1 MNQAER
7 LSQVEKLQA
16 AIDLADR
23 RIQSEVR
30 ITYLDFSASLS
41 ESLQAQVF
49 LKLENLQTTG
59 SFKFRGALN
68 KVLSLDPAEA
78 SKGVFV
84 ASTGNHGL
92 AVAEAL
98 KRSGYPGTIYLP
110 PTASPAKL
118 RALGRYPVQ
127 LVLHGEDPIESELEA
142 RRLSEELECAYI
154 SPYNDFEVVA
164 GQGTCG
170 NEIVQQLPDV
180 DVILV
185 AVGGGGLISGIAAA
199 AKRVNPRIRIVGCL
213 PERSPAMY
221 ECVRAGKIIEVPTY
235 TTLSDGTA
243 GGVEPGAIT
252 LPLCQELINDFQ
264 LVSEEEIL
272 AGMRYVLEEHHLIV
286 EGSAGVTIAG
296 VRKLGPELRGQR
308 VVLVMCGGNVSRET
322 MRQVVCSNEI
332 PTPG

>member
-1 MNQAER
+1 MEKARQRSLVAEL
-7 LSQVEKLQA
+7 LSE
-16 AIDLADR
+16 IGLAEQ
-23 RIQSEVR
+23 RISSEVR
-30 ITYLDFSASLS
+30 RTYLDFSPAIS
-41 ESLQAQVF
+41 ESLDADIF

-68 KVLSLDPAEA
+68 KVLSLDPEEA
-78 SKGVFV
+78 SRGVFV

-118 RALGRYPVQ
+118 RALRRYPVK
-127 LVLHGEDPIESELEA
+127 LVLHGQDPMESEVEA
-142 RRLSEELECAYI
+142 RRLSQELECAYV
-154 SPYNDFEVVA
+154 SPYNDLEVVA

-170 NEIVQQLPDV
+170 SEIIQQLPDV
-180 DVILV
+180 DVVLV

-199 AKRVNPRIRIVGCL
+199 VKRVNPRAQIVGCL

-221 ECVRAGKIIEVPTY
+221 ECVRAGEIINVPTY
-235 TTLSDGTA
+235 STLSDGTA

-252 LPLCQELINDFQ
+252 LPLCQELVDDFQ

-286 EGSAGVTIAG
+286 EGSAGVAIAA
-296 VRKLGPELRGQR
+296 VRKLEPRLRSQR
-308 VVLVMCGGNVSRET
+308 VVLVMCGGNVSPET
-322 MRQVVCSNEI
+322 MRQVL
-332 PTPG
+332 G